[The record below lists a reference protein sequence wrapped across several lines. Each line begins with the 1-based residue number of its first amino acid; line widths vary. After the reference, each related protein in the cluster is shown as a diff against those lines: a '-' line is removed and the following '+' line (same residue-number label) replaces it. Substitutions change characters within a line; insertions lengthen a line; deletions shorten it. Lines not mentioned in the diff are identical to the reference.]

1 MERLA
6 ALHSRLQLTI
16 SGLLVVLVC
25 WGLISILRGRFG
37 NGYTAGLWIAQLLLI
52 AQSILG
58 LLSLL
63 RVPNPIYFA
72 LHSIYGL
79 FIVVVLPATLHYTQ
93 QRTGKRE
100 AILLTGICLMML
112 VMVLRAFETAV

>member
-16 SGLLVVLVC
+16 SGFLVILIC

-58 LLSLL
+58 VLSLL
-63 RVPNPIYFA
+63 WVPNPIYFA

-79 FIVVVLPATLHYTQ
+79 IIVAVLPATLHYTQ

-100 AILLTGICLMML
+100 AILLTGICLMVL